1 MSVVLITGSNGL
13 VGSESA
19 FFFLK
24 KGFKVIGI
32 DNNFRKKFFGSDG
45 NTLWIQKKLNKNRG
59 YTQYNFDIRNKEKIE
74 NIFKKFNKDISI
86 VIHAAAQP
94 SHDFAKDNIFLD
106 FEINALGSLNIF
118 SNTQKYCPLAKV
130 IYLST
135 NKVYGDSP

>member
-45 NTLWIQKKLNKNRG
+45 NTLWIQKKTK
-59 YTQYNFDIRNKEKIE
+59 
-74 NIFKKFNKDISI
+74 
-86 VIHAAAQP
+86 
-94 SHDFAKDNIFLD
+94 
-106 FEINALGSLNIF
+106 
-118 SNTQKYCPLAKV
+118 
-130 IYLST
+130 
-135 NKVYGDSP
+135 